1 MALAAVLL
9 HPTSTRKVATGVP
22 LRRIFARVQNSRFL
36 PFIALGLVWAG
47 LGFALTH
54 LLEEGFRMRP
64 FWADVIENL
73 AVGLCA
79 GFVFWQHNSF
89 RRHISQRRAATVA
102 ELNHHI
108 RNALQI
114 ITYSRYA
121 PEAEQLNI
129 LQDATTRIDAVLTEV
144 TQQGEGG
151 L

>member
-1 MALAAVLL
+1 
-9 HPTSTRKVATGVP
+9 
-22 LRRIFARVQNSRFL
+22 
-36 PFIALGLVWAG
+36 LGLLWAG

-54 LLEEGFRMRP
+54 LLEEGFHMRP

-73 AVGLCA
+73 AVGLSA
-79 GFVFWQHNSF
+79 GFVFYQHDTF
-89 RRHISQRRAATVA
+89 RRSVSQRRAATLT

-121 PEAEQLNI
+121 PPAEQLNI

-144 TQQGEGG
+144 TQQKEIG

>member
-1 MALAAVLL
+1 
-9 HPTSTRKVATGVP
+9 
-22 LRRIFARVQNSRFL
+22 
-36 PFIALGLVWAG
+36 

-54 LLEEGFRMRP
+54 LLEEGLHMSP

-73 AVGLCA
+73 AVGLTA
-79 GFVFWQHNSF
+79 GIVFWEHDAF
-89 RRHISQRRAATVA
+89 RRRVSQRRAATVA

-121 PEAEQLNI
+121 PEAEQLSI
-129 LQDATTRIDAVLTEV
+129 LQDATTRIDAVLTEI
-144 TQQGEGG
+144 TQQGETG

>member
-1 MALAAVLL
+1 L
-9 HPTSTRKVATGVP
+9 P
-22 LRRIFARVQNSRFL
+22 RIFSGFQNSRLLRFT
-36 PFIALGLVWAG
+36 ALGLLWAS
-47 LGFALTH
+47 LGFGLTH
-54 LLEEGFRMRP
+54 LLEEGFHFRP

-79 GFVFWQHNSF
+79 GFFFWQHDSF
-89 RRHISQRRAATVA
+89 RRRISQRRATTVA

-114 ITYSRYA
+114 ITYSRFA
-121 PEAEQLNI
+121 PEATQLEI

-144 TQQGEGG
+144 TQQGESG

>member
-1 MALAAVLL
+1 
-9 HPTSTRKVATGVP
+9 
-22 LRRIFARVQNSRFL
+22 
-36 PFIALGLVWAG
+36 
-47 LGFALTH
+47 
-54 LLEEGFRMRP
+54 MRP

-73 AVGLCA
+73 AVGLSA
-79 GFVFWQHNSF
+79 GFVFWQHDTF
-89 RRHISQRRAATVA
+89 RRRVSQRRAATVA

-144 TQQGEGG
+144 TQQGESG